1 MRRIGTTS
9 ADSWH
14 WSWGNANS
22 GINNWRPAWTIVQQP
37 ATQLRQLMWAC
48 GERSIAGIT
57 RRPSAG
63 DPPPHPPIS
72 PRAAPVFL
80 SSPEIAPAIQLQ
92 GLRHRPSRVHSCRHL
107 SAPVALPSPL
117 ALSMLRATPGPPAR
131 PRPIRSE
138 PPHAN
143 PCQPVPT
150 GIHHNRPHPP
160 MSPFG
165 ASHPH
170 ELLRYSAAWL
180 LFATRF
186 VVACCGMVGVA
197 LATPCWGITDI

>member
-57 RRPSAG
+57 RRASAG

-143 PCQPVPT
+143 PCKPCQPASTTTARIRPCLPLARHIPT
-150 GIHHNRPHPP
+150 NCCGILRHGCFSRPVSLWH
-160 MSPFG
+160 
-165 ASHPH
+165 AV
-170 ELLRYSAAWL
+170 AWL
-180 LFATRF
+180 VWRWRLRA
-186 VVACCGMVGVA
+186 GV
-197 LATPCWGITDI
+197 